1 MNLLVSR
8 YASLLS
14 QVALPS
20 TGVARRLWSLYRLRR
35 VGLFMSTPS
44 SEIASATAVPDA
56 ARDDFAEHCAEKR
69 SAYRY
74 RELRDSEER
83 TALAISLIQDTEQV
97 KRTRNSER
105 YVTRS
110 LLGYEESDEARA
122 ERAEAEVAA
131 LKDKV
136 AELRERNGK
145 LEGKVEVFE
154 RLFSIVEARPK
165 Q

>member
-1 MNLLVSR
+1 M
-8 YASLLS
+8 
-14 QVALPS
+14 
-20 TGVARRLWSLYRLRR
+20 
-35 VGLFMSTPS
+35 
-44 SEIASATAVPDA
+44 
-56 ARDDFAEHCAEKR
+56 
-69 SAYRY
+69 
-74 RELRDSEER
+74 
-83 TALAISLIQDTEQV
+83 IQDTEQV
-97 KRTRNSER
+97 KRARNSER

>member
-1 MNLLVSR
+1 MA
-8 YASLLS
+8 YAV
-14 QVALPS
+14 QALTHYQTYPEKPP
-20 TGVARRLWSLYRLRR
+20 GADLPPQKLCNM
-35 VGLFMSTPS
+35 GPMAP
-44 SEIASATAVPDA
+44 
-56 ARDDFAEHCAEKR
+56 CAEKR
-69 SAYRY
+69 TAGSY
-74 RELRDSEER
+74 RELRDTEER

-97 KRTRNSER
+97 KRARNSER

-122 ERAEAEVAA
+122 ERAEA
-131 LKDKV
+131 KV
-136 AELRERNGK
+136 RELERENAELRERNGK

>member
-1 MNLLVSR
+1 
-8 YASLLS
+8 
-14 QVALPS
+14 
-20 TGVARRLWSLYRLRR
+20 
-35 VGLFMSTPS
+35 MSTPS
-44 SEIASATAVPDA
+44 SEIASTTAVPDA

-69 SAYRY
+69 NANRY
-74 RELRDSEER
+74 RELRDTGER
-83 TALAISLIQDTEQV
+83 TALAISLIQDTEVV
-97 KRTRNSER
+97 KRARNSER

-131 LKDKV
+131 LKEKV

-145 LEGKVEVFE
+145 LEGENKVLREQSE
-154 RLFSIVEARPK
+154 KLFAHVLGTGAK

>member
-1 MNLLVSR
+1 MP
-8 YASLLS
+8 Y
-14 QVALPS
+14 
-20 TGVARRLWSLYRLRR
+20 
-35 VGLFMSTPS
+35 
-44 SEIASATAVPDA
+44 
-56 ARDDFAEHCAEKR
+56 
-69 SAYRY
+69 
-74 RELRDSEER
+74 
-83 TALAISLIQDTEQV
+83 LIQDTEQV
-97 KRTRNSER
+97 KRARNSER

-131 LKDKV
+131 LKEKV

>member
-8 YASLLS
+8 YAKLTNFCAPAGHLYLSLS
-14 QVALPS
+14 FK
-20 TGVARRLWSLYRLRR
+20 ARRPE
-35 VGLFMSTPS
+35 VMSTPS
-44 SEIASATAVPDA
+44 PEIVSTTAVPGA
-56 ARDDFAEHCAEKR
+56 ARDDFEEDSAKR
-69 SAYRY
+69 RTRARTIQA
-74 RELRDSEER
+74 LDSMEQS
-83 TALAISLIQDTEQV
+83 ALAIELLHYSEDV
-97 KRTRNSER
+97 KRTRNRER
-105 YVTRS
+105 YVTRT
-110 LLGYEESDEARA
+110 LLGYEDSAEARA

-131 LKDKV
+131 LKDQV

>member
-1 MNLLVSR
+1 
-8 YASLLS
+8 
-14 QVALPS
+14 
-20 TGVARRLWSLYRLRR
+20 
-35 VGLFMSTPS
+35 MSTP
-44 SEIASATAVPDA
+44 ADATLDRIFRECFGADAVHMTRAQRDWVPDA
-56 ARDDFAEHCAEKR
+56 ARDDFEEDSAQRRRRARTILAEDSAEQE
-69 SAYRY
+69 ALAT
-74 RELRDSEER
+74 ELIHYSEE
-83 TALAISLIQDTEQV
+83 V
-97 KRTRNSER
+97 KRTRNRER
-105 YVTRS
+105 YVTRTS
-110 LLGYEESDEARA
+110 LGYEDSAEARA

>member
-1 MNLLVSR
+1 
-8 YASLLS
+8 
-14 QVALPS
+14 
-20 TGVARRLWSLYRLRR
+20 
-35 VGLFMSTPS
+35 MSTPS

-56 ARDDFAEHCAEKR
+56 ARDDFAEHCAQKR
-69 SAYRY
+69 SAGSYRQ
-74 RELRDSEER
+74 LRDSGER
-83 TALAISLIQDTEQV
+83 TALAISLIQGTEEV
-97 KRTRNSER
+97 KRARNSER

-145 LEGKVEVFE
+145 LEGKVEVLQEDRE
-154 RLFSIVEARPK
+154 RLFRIVEARPK

>member
-1 MNLLVSR
+1 MV
-8 YASLLS
+8 
-14 QVALPS
+14 
-20 TGVARRLWSLYRLRR
+20 
-35 VGLFMSTPS
+35 MSTPS

-69 SAYRY
+69 TAGSY
-74 RELRDSEER
+74 RELRDTEER

-97 KRTRNSER
+97 KRTRNRER

-122 ERAEAEVAA
+122 ERAEAKVAA
-131 LKDKV
+131 LMEKV
-136 AELRERNGK
+136 AELNATVGELKGENKVLREDRDTIREK
-145 LEGKVEVFE
+145 
-154 RLFSIVEARPK
+154 LFSMLGAGAK